1 MIGLRKVFLV
11 ASLIVMGTVSGC
23 ASNHEES
30 MDVFSSAPT
39 ESPVA
44 PEMNDARITFTPP
57 ADIEYLAATAVTAQ
71 NQKVVCNSDYCL
83 LNNQP
88 QYFSR
93 NFPTCGATTAYKFSQ
108 GAMIVRFGDEA
119 AAQATPCVDV
129 LPQDQAT
136 QLVKDSAQTVL
147 QPGQAVRLSENR
159 TCFQSSNGLYCW
171 NGAGQGVQ
179 IVEGN
184 LSLVTVQY

>member
-1 MIGLRKVFLV
+1 MF
-11 ASLIVMGTVSGC
+11 
-23 ASNHEES
+23 
-30 MDVFSSAPT
+30 FSSSTT
-39 ESPVA
+39 EPPA
-44 PEMNDARITFTPP
+44 ARGMDGGWITFTPP
-57 ADIEYLAATAVTAQ
+57 ADIEYIAATAVAAQ

-83 LNNQP
+83 LNNQL

-108 GAMIVRFGDEA
+108 GAMIVRFDDEA

-136 QLVKDSAQTVL
+136 QLVQASAQKVL